1 MITLKVK
8 TVYRLQVTGYRLQ
21 VYRFTGLQVYR
32 FTGLQVYRFT
42 GLQVYRLQVTGY
54 RLQVI
59 EITKQKTPYK
69 PINTPDPP

>member
-42 GLQVYRLQVTGY
+42 GLQVTGYTGY
-54 RLQVI
+54 RLQAI

>member
-42 GLQVYRLQVTGY
+42 GLQVTGYTGY